1 MIVVNINDNNF
12 FLRMYV
18 VILLAS
24 LVIGLKTAW
33 SSLVH
38 DYNGAIW

>member
-12 FLRMYV
+12 FSENV
-18 VILLAS
+18 VALLAS